1 MSLLEVERV
10 SLNWGRRR
18 ILNEIDFSAEAGAS
32 MALLGPNG
40 SGKTALLRV
49 LATAIRPSS
58 GRIRIDGLDT
68 TREVQAVRRR
78 IGYVPDQFGIYR
90 SLSVLQYLD
99 FFARAAGVAAWERR
113 SAVESM
119 LRVVDLYDLRHSP
132 ASELSRGLTRRLAL
146 ARALIHNPTV
156 LMLDDPLSGLDGR
169 GRLELREVLRELH
182 EMGVTLIVASHLLSD
197 LVELC
202 SEVLVLNE
210 GRLVHHG
217 PLAGVLDT
225 ASRPER
231 RVRLEVLE
239 GHEIAATLL
248 DELPHVRQV
257 LSTERTLT
265 FSLFGDDVMLAEVLA
280 QLMAAGVRVARYGPG
295 AEEYDELSAGLAEIK
310 LGKSA

>member
-1 MSLLEVERV
+1 LSLVEVERV

-18 ILNEIDFSAEAGAS
+18 ILDEISFDAEAGAS
-32 MALLGPNG
+32 LALLGPNG
-40 SGKTALLRV
+40 SGKSALLRV
-49 LATAIRPSS
+49 LATAVRPSA
-58 GRIRIDGLDT
+58 GHIRIDGLDT
-68 TREVQAVRRR
+68 MRDAQAVRRR

-90 SLSVLQYLD
+90 SLTVLQYLD

-119 LRVVDLYDLRHSP
+119 LRVVDLYDLRNNA

-146 ARALIHNPTV
+146 ARALIHNPAI
-156 LMLDDPLSGLDGR
+156 LLLDDPLSGLDGR

-182 EMGVTLIVASHLLSD
+182 EMGVTLVVASHLLSD

-202 SEVLVLNE
+202 SEVLVMND

-217 PLAGVLDT
+217 PLSGVLDT

-239 GHEIAATLL
+239 GHEIAVSLL
-248 DELPHVRQV
+248 DDLPQVGEV

-265 FSLFGDDVMLAEVLA
+265 FSLFGDEAILADVLA

-295 AEEYDELSAGLAEIK
+295 VEEYDELSAGLAEISM
-310 LGKSA
+310 GRTA